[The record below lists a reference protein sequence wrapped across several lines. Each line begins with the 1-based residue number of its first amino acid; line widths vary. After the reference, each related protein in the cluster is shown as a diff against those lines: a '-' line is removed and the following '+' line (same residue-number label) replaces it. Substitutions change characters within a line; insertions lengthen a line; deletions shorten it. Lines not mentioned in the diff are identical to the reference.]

1 MKRLCLILPLLFI
14 LFCDDEDKRS
24 IPPTPVGLFPVEY
37 KDGTFIIL
45 WDQYYNEDFSKYEL
59 YESMSEDM
67 NNKTLIYQTQEITTI
82 SYVVTGIVEGET
94 RYYQIFIENL
104 EGLKSESNIRAG
116 YRYPGITFGGN
127 ERDYGKSILKTPD
140 GGFIILSNTYS
151 FGNGLRDFWLIK
163 TDASG
168 LEEWNQ
174 TFGGRESDISADF
187 QQTTDG
193 GFIIVGSTSSFGS
206 TNTEDVWLIKTD
218 SNGEEEWNKT
228 FGGNSIDRATSLQ
241 QTSDGGYIIIGYTYS
256 FGNGHFD
263 FWLIK
268 TDSNGE
274 EEWNKTFGGDESDT
288 GNSVKQTLDGGFII
302 VGNTYSFGNGEGD
315 AWLIKTDSN
324 GEEEWNKTFG
334 GKYSDASNSIQLVPG
349 NGYIIAGN
357 TVIAEDDPSDVWLI
371 KTDSNG
377 EEEWSK
383 TFGGDYGHSGI
394 SIKNTPDGG
403 FIIAGLQATLRDS
416 DMLLIKTD
424 SNGNEQWNKTFGGIQ
439 TPGITGM
446 DYGESVEQ
454 TTDGGYIIIGTTNCY
469 GNGRAD
475 VWLIQVDSMGIL
487 DPF

>member
-1 MKRLCLILPLLFI
+1 MKRLWLILPLLFI
-14 LFCDDEDKRS
+14 LFCDDEEKRS

-45 WDQYYNEDFSKYEL
+45 WDQYYNDDFSKYEL

-67 NNKTLIYQTQEITTI
+67 NNKTLIYETQEITTI

-94 RYYQIFIENL
+94 RYYQVFIENL
-104 EGLKSESNIRAG
+104 EGLKSESTIRTG

-127 ERDYGKSILKTPD
+127 ERDFGISIIKTPD

-163 TDASG
+163 TNASG
-168 LEEWNQ
+168 LEEWSQ
-174 TFGGRESDISADF
+174 TFGGSESDVSADF

-228 FGGNSIDRATSLQ
+228 FGG
-241 QTSDGGYIIIGYTYS
+241 G
-256 FGNGHFD
+256 
-263 FWLIK
+263 K
-268 TDSNGE
+268 
-274 EEWNKTFGGDESDT
+274 SDT
-288 GNSVKQTLDGGFII
+288 GNSIKQTPDDGFII
-302 VGNTYSFGNGEGD
+302 VGNTYSFGNGDGD
-315 AWLIKTDSN
+315 VWLIKTDSN
-324 GEEEWNKTFG
+324 GEEEWSKTFG

-349 NGYIIAGN
+349 NGYIIVGN
-357 TVIAEDDPSDVWLI
+357 TVIAENDPSDVWLI

-377 EEEWSK
+377 NEQWNK

-416 DMLLIKTD
+416 DMLLIKTH
-424 SNGNEQWNKTFGGIQ
+424 SNGEEEWNKTFGGIQ

-446 DYGESVEQ
+446 DYAESVEQ

-475 VWLIQVDSMGIL
+475 IWLIQVDSRGIL